1 MKHVTILKTSLG
13 AVTAAH
19 TIRDSTWKLCIIW
32 LFPIPMWPEWL
43 KAGGTGILWSLGS
56 PEAAHHSERPIKF
69 LLPVTV
75 SKERPVFP
83 LPCPQKDLRVL
94 AGSVVSISQR
104 ELLLPISETA
114 HRSMKGGTSASKES
128 MTSRWWFCFDIA
140 YPLPRLQIKQWNLI
154 CIPQRA
160 GERLGIQELSQAHA

>member
-1 MKHVTILKTSLG
+1 MFKSVKEKLQTAAFVMKHVTVLKTSLG

-75 SKERPVFP
+75 SKFSLCLVPKRTCLFWQVQSSQYHKGSCC
-83 LPCPQKDLRVL
+83 CPFLRL
-94 AGSVVSISQR
+94 LTGLWR
-104 ELLLPISETA
+104 EELLQVRKAWLQGDVFALILHILSPD
-114 HRSMKGGTSASKES
+114 
-128 MTSRWWFCFDIA
+128 SR
-140 YPLPRLQIKQWNLI
+140 
-154 CIPQRA
+154 
-160 GERLGIQELSQAHA
+160 